1 MIGDLPVLRL
11 ETWFSRWE
19 FAATHTFTA
28 SDAQTMSV
36 GELLA
41 LAGRRD
47 VTDLARLRPGLCTPR
62 TVALLGRDLGEAR
75 WRGPV
80 GVGRVRSVASGR
92 VGGRSSVVCRWVRSS

>member
-41 LAGRRD
+41 LAGRD
-47 VTDLARLRPGLCTPR
+47 VTDLARDRPRLCTPKR
-62 TVALLGRDLGEAR
+62 AARLGTLVWEAR
-75 WRGPV
+75 R
-80 GVGRVRSVASGR
+80 R
-92 VGGRSSVVCRWVRSS
+92 

>member
-41 LAGRRD
+41 LAGRD
-47 VTDLARLRPGLCTPR
+47 VTDLARDRPRLCTPR
-62 TVALLGRDLGEAR
+62 RAARLGTLVSARRDGGDRLGSGGFDR
-75 WRGPV
+75 WPV
-80 GVGRVRSVASGR
+80 GVLG
-92 VGGRSSVVCRWVRSS
+92 VGHPSFAVG